1 MKKGFTLVELIVASV
16 IILVVVTALSVAL
29 IAFVRGG
36 RALELQK
43 GAFTLARVEIIEIE
57 RLEEIPEPGRTER
70 ADTLWGH
77 PYTIETT
84 VGFQGDNAVDV
95 FVAVSSGDSMSIEL
109 TRRFYT
115 DRNRNTY
122 RQELL

>member
-1 MKKGFTLVELIVASV
+1 MRKGFTLVEVVVASIIILIV
-16 IILVVVTALSVAL
+16 LTALSVAL
-29 IAFVRGG
+29 LSFVRGG
-36 RALELQK
+36 KTLELQG
-43 GAFTLARVEIIEIE
+43 GALTLARVEMAEVE

-70 ADTLWGH
+70 SDTLWGH

-84 VGFQGDNAVDV
+84 VGFQGDNAIDV
-95 FVAVSSGDSMSIEL
+95 FVAVSSGDSVSIEL

-115 DRNRNTY
+115 DRNTN

>member
-1 MKKGFTLVELIVASV
+1 MRKGFTLVEVVVASV
-16 IILVVVTALSVAL
+16 IILVVLTALSIAL
-29 IAFVRGG
+29 ISFVRGG
-36 RALELQK
+36 KSLELQE
-43 GAFTLARVEIIEIE
+43 GALTLARVEIAEIE
-57 RLEEIPEPGRTER
+57 RLEEIPESGRTER
-70 ADTLWGH
+70 PDTLLGH

-95 FVAVSSGDSMSIEL
+95 FVAVSSGDSVSIEL

-115 DRNRNTY
+115 DRNTN